1 MKIKS
6 IVVTVFSIL
15 FLFTA
20 SANSKNINIEL
31 ISYEE
36 KEDILEKGKYNCQ
49 LEFTFTNNS
58 WGTMYALK
66 VDTEAFD
73 DREDKMSDYAFAK
86 YINPFAGIF
95 SKIDKIGLG
104 NSATSKSL
112 HLKGKCKYISVIIM
126 KEVKPEHCNIRQ
138 MPEDANCL
146 DIITASSKIDHIKL
160 IKK

>member
-31 ISYEE
+31 ISYKE
-36 KEDILEKGKYNCQ
+36 KESSGKYNCL

-58 WGTMYALK
+58 WGTMYGLK

-95 SKIDKIGLG
+95 SKIDKI
-104 NSATSKSL
+104 N
-112 HLKGKCKYISVIIM
+112 
-126 KEVKPEHCNIRQ
+126 
-138 MPEDANCL
+138 
-146 DIITASSKIDHIKL
+146 
-160 IKK
+160 

>member
-31 ISYEE
+31 ISYKE
-36 KEDILEKGKYNCQ
+36 KESSGKYNCL

-58 WGTMYALK
+58 WGTMYGLK

>member
-1 MKIKS
+1 MNIKNF
-6 IVVTVFSIL
+6 IITVFAILIL
-15 FLFTA
+15 FT
-20 SANSKNINIEL
+20 SSVYSKNINVEL

-36 KEDILEKGKYNCQ
+36 KEDILQKGKYNCQ

-58 WGTMYALK
+58 WGTMYGLK
-66 VDTEAFD
+66 VDTESYD
-73 DREDKMSDYAFAK
+73 DRDDKMSEYAFAK
-86 YINPFAGIF
+86 YIDPFAGMF

-104 NSATSKSL
+104 NNATSKSL
-112 HLKGKCKYISVIIM
+112 HLKGKCKYVSVIKM
-126 KEVKPEHCNIRQ
+126 KQVKPNHCNIRQ